1 MFINYRKKILLQN
14 MLLLLGFLMLSSS
27 LFAQSYLPAS
37 SGQLVEHTYFTL
49 AYAEEHEQA
58 EWVYYTLSPE
68 TLAGD
73 ASRGD
78 NFREDGK
85 IVTGSA
91 TLNDYKASGYDRGHL
106 CPAASMSR
114 NEVAMSESF
123 YLSNMSPQL
132 PSFNRGG
139 WKRLEERVR
148 DLALRD
154 SVLHVITGP
163 ILADS
168 LGSIGENC
176 VTIPGRYYKVL
187 YSPKKQAMIGYVMEN
202 SKVDGAL
209 EEYAVSVDLIEELT
223 SIDFFA
229 EMSEELQ
236 AYESSFDSSV
246 WLVEGEA
253 ITVTATSEVGQS
265 DDDDDDDEQSD
276 QCQGV
281 TSSGVRC
288 KRTAQS
294 GSKYCWQHQKN
305 E

>member
-1 MFINYRKKILLQN
+1 MIINFRKKILLQY
-14 MLLLLGFLMLSSS
+14 MLLLSFLTLGSS

-58 EWVYYTLSPE
+58 EWVYYALSPE

-78 NFREDGK
+78 NFREDPK
-85 IVTGSA
+85 VATGSA

-114 NEVAMSESF
+114 NDVAMSESF

-154 SVLHVITGP
+154 SVLHVVTGP

-168 LGSIGENC
+168 LGSIGENR
-176 VTIPGRYYKVL
+176 VTIPSRYYKVL
-187 YSPKKQAMIGYVMEN
+187 YSPKKRAMIGYVMEN
-202 SKVDGAL
+202 TKVDGAL
-209 EEYAVSVDLIEELT
+209 EEYAVSVDSIEKLT

-229 EMSEELQ
+229 QLSGELQ
-236 AYESSFDSSV
+236 AYESSFDSSM

-253 ITVTATSEVGQS
+253 ITVTAAAQVDEPNSE
-265 DDDDDDDEQSD
+265 EQSN